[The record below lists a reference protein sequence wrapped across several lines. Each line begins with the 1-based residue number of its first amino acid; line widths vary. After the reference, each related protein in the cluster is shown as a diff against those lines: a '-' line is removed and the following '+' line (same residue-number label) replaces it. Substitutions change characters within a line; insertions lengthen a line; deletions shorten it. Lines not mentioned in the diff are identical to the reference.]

1 MTQKTCLEGACP
13 SLEPQPEIGV
23 DVPYTSYLVHEL
35 QNRDSVITLDVG
47 PEERATLTVPG
58 PAKVLIVLD

>member
-13 SLEPQPEIGV
+13 SFEPRK
-23 DVPYTSYLVHEL
+23 DVEAPYTSDLAYEL
-35 QNRDSVITLDVG
+35 QSKDSVITLDVG
-47 PEERATLTVPG
+47 PEERTTITVPG